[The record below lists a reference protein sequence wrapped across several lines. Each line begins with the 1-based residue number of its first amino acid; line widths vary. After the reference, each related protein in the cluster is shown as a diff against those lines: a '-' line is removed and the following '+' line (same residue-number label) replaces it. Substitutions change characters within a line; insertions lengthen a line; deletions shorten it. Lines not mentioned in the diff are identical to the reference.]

1 MGVVEYG
8 GLAQL
13 SSTGQWEVKTF
24 LLIFAGA
31 EVLALVYMVWYHFKN
46 EK

>member
-1 MGVVEYG
+1 VGVVEYG
-8 GLAQL
+8 CVEGLSRA
-13 SSTGQWEVKTF
+13 GAGEVKTF

-31 EVLALVYMVWYHFKN
+31 EVLALVYMVWYHFNK

>member
-1 MGVVEYG
+1 MD
-8 GLAQL
+8 LRKADATAQ
-13 SSTGQWEVKTF
+13 VKTF

-31 EVLALVYMVWYHFKN
+31 EVLALVYMVWYHFNK